1 VDAWED
7 KYPFVEKM
15 DHLVSKD
22 PESIKKN
29 IRKLEKE
36 LREIGEYNTGALSEK
51 EALEKRISYLGEQM
65 EDASSGMEE
74 LKYVIETA
82 DAQVDKVFNRALQNI
97 DEKFNQLFQN
107 LFGGGEAH
115 LKRDGKESLWDSG
128 VDIYARPPGKRL
140 QGIAQLSGG
149 EQSLTAISLLFA
161 SMEVAK
167 VPVAI
172 LDEVDAA
179 LDDVNLRRFVDLVC
193 AYSEMIQI
201 LIMTHRRTTMER
213 SQLMYGVTLSEP
225 GLSEIVGVRV
235 EDWK

>member
-1 VDAWED
+1 
-7 KYPFVEKM
+7 
-15 DHLVSKD
+15 
-22 PESIKKN
+22 
-29 IRKLEKE
+29 
-36 LREIGEYNTGALSEK
+36 
-51 EALEKRISYLGEQM
+51 
-65 EDASSGMEE
+65 
-74 LKYVIETA
+74 
-82 DAQVDKVFNRALQNI
+82 
-97 DEKFNQLFQN
+97 
-107 LFGGGEAH
+107 
-115 LKRDGKESLWDSG
+115 
-128 VDIYARPPGKRL
+128 
-140 QGIAQLSGG
+140 
-149 EQSLTAISLLFA
+149 
-161 SMEVAK
+161 MEVAK